1 MKTIMNTYE
10 LELEGLR
17 VHRFERD
24 VEWFEYIFN
33 NRAGRE
39 DYLAE
44 ADVIVG
50 PIANDTIFDTFGI
63 ITSGFLISDEAIRL
77 LLIGPKYE
85 QTVIK
90 SLRAAANLKWISS
103 RVISGDEIAKYR
115 GIVEAEEKEYQ
126 ALFARAMEEM

>member
-1 MKTIMNTYE
+1 MRLYHTGYEEIREPDIHHGRKNADFGQGFYLTADEEFASRWARERAGMKTIMNTYE

-50 PIANDTIFDTFGI
+50 PIANDTFLTL
-63 ITSGFLISDEAIRL
+63 SGLLPVDFLSVTRQSA
-77 LLIGPKYE
+77 
-85 QTVIK
+85 
-90 SLRAAANLKWISS
+90 
-103 RVISGDEIAKYR
+103 
-115 GIVEAEEKEYQ
+115 
-126 ALFARAMEEM
+126 FF